1 MWDLDF
7 VSLIK
12 QHSKEITMTLA
23 STNTI
28 DKIEVLEN
36 GVIQVRQAEI
46 ITKDG
51 NEIARNFSRWVLSPG
66 DDVSAQDPKIK
77 AIATTVWTPEVISA
91 YQAQLAQNKIGA

>member
-1 MWDLDF
+1 
-7 VSLIK
+7 
-12 QHSKEITMTLA
+12 MTLA

>member
-1 MWDLDF
+1 
-7 VSLIK
+7 
-12 QHSKEITMTLA
+12 MTLA

-66 DDVSAQDPKIK
+66 DDVSAQDPKVK
-77 AIATTVWTPEVISA
+77 AIATAVWTAEVISA
-91 YQAQLAQNKIGA
+91 YQAQLAAQAKPGV

>member
-1 MWDLDF
+1 
-7 VSLIK
+7 
-12 QHSKEITMTLA
+12 MTLA

-66 DDVSAQDPKIK
+66 DDVSTQDDKVK
-77 AIATTVWTPEVISA
+77 AIATAVWTAEVISA
-91 YQAQLAQNKIGA
+91 YQAQLAAQAKPGV